1 MYDEKYDEINEEFLS
16 GNIYEPE
23 TYRYLLNRL
32 KDCDKFIS
40 DWNDEDLEKY
50 IKSVGAI
57 SINTVNK
64 YLQFIRTYYKYVCD
78 KLNIFPKSIKL
89 NKDLKYYIDLNKL
102 MAVTLSE
109 NNFKFLKNLLTVQSP
124 HGEYNFRDKILLELA
139 WEGLTNTEIKHLK
152 VDNISFYKE
161 FGIEKARLNL
171 ATRNII
177 IDDEEIIYDI
187 KKTIEQKEYF
197 REEKGGKNY
206 FVHLK
211 DTPML
216 IKPIAMRVSDKDEVS
231 NPSILLCRVLRRL
244 EDEFSLPGIN
254 LSDLS
259 LEDIRRSRIINLLKH
274 DTIGNVKMIYGKKAS
289 CDLYW
294 LEEIAV
300 LIRREEMSS

>member
-1 MYDEKYDEINEEFLS
+1 MHDLYDEINEEFLS
-16 GNIYEPE
+16 GNIHEPE
-23 TYRYLLNRL
+23 TYKHLLNRI
-32 KDCDKFIS
+32 KDCGNFVS
-40 DWNDEDLEKY
+40 DWEDEDLEDF
-50 IKSVGAI
+50 IKSTGAV

-64 YLQFIRTYYKYVCD
+64 YLQFVRTYYKYVCG
-78 KLNIFPKSIKL
+78 KLNIPPKSIKL

-124 HGEYNFRDKILLELA
+124 YGEYNFRDKVLLELA

-152 VDNISFYKE
+152 VNDISFYKE
-161 FGIEKARLNL
+161 FGVEKAELRLK
-171 ATRNII
+171 TRNII
-177 IDDEEIIYDI
+177 IDDSEVIYDI
-187 KKTIEQKEYF
+187 KKAIEQKEYF
-197 REEKGGKNY
+197 REERNGRNY

-216 IKPIAMRVSDKDEVS
+216 IKPIAMRVSDNDAVS
-231 NPSILLCRVLRRL
+231 NPSILLQRVLQKL

-259 LEDIRRSRIINLLKH
+259 LEDIRRSRIIDLLKH
-274 DTIGNVKMIYGKKAS
+274 DTIGNVKMIYDKKAS

-294 LEEIAV
+294 LEEIAI